1 MVDQQFINQLLV
13 TYGNYL
19 PLEHIHAIRSRLEA
33 TRHDEAMLQI
43 IFSQLKDPTISLIL
57 SILLGPL
64 GIDRF
69 FIGDIGLGI
78 GKLITDYRHLLYHG
92 CHPSKERLQ
101 VDATAIRR
109 SLSCLAARGLAP
121 ALGKTPRQA
130 GIPLRKAAPIYWR
143 LVLCA
148 PLPGAS
154 RDGCT

>member
-1 MVDQQFINQLLV
+1 MGYGSSCVIFYIYNLYKINHPMVDQQFINQLLV

-78 GKLITDYRHLLYHG
+78 GKLITGGG
-92 CHPSKERLQ
+92 CSIWWIIDIFFIM
-101 VDATAIRR
+101 DAT
-109 SLSCLAARGLAP
+109 
-121 ALGKTPRQA
+121 RQKNA
-130 GIPLRKAAPIYWR
+130 FKLMQ
-143 LVLCA
+143 LL
-148 PLPGAS
+148 
-154 RDGCT
+154 

>member
-33 TRHDEAMLQI
+33 TRHDKAMLQI

-78 GKLITDYRHLLYHG
+78 GKLITGGG
-92 CHPSKERLQ
+92 CSIWWIIDIFFIM
-101 VDATAIRR
+101 DAT
-109 SLSCLAARGLAP
+109 
-121 ALGKTPRQA
+121 RQKNA
-130 GIPLRKAAPIYWR
+130 FKLMQ
-143 LVLCA
+143 LL
-148 PLPGAS
+148 
-154 RDGCT
+154 